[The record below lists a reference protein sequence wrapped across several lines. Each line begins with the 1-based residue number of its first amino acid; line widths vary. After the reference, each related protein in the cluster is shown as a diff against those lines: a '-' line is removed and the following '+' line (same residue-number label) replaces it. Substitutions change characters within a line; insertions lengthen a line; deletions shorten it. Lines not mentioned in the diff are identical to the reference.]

1 MGSPF
6 QRSTP
11 RLSCHPLLIKATGP
25 APRATG
31 QRPDPQRLQ
40 LRAPQGPAHRE
51 PLSPLPTRG
60 CPIRLLVS
68 PRPGCHCPAGCR
80 AGLASAFPSV
90 KRGRVPA
97 TRPDLSALGGARGP
111 EHRPPTRDP
120 RGLDSKSQKA
130 LRAPWVG
137 PGTSSLPA
145 RLERLRQFSNFGAGR
160 AGRRQL
166 RPPPAPSAGCAP
178 DPWPARDTKARDPLA
193 GATRRRDS
201 NPGAHAESAR
211 LSALEAGGP
220 GRGGRG
226 RARDRPARPPL
237 PQSSPPR
244 PGLSAPF
251 GA

>member
-51 PLSPLPTRG
+51 PLSPLLTRG

-68 PRPGCHCPAGCR
+68 SRPGCHCPAGCR

-97 TRPDLSALGGARGP
+97 TRPDLSALGGARGA
-111 EHRPPTRDP
+111 EHPPTRDP

-130 LRAPWVG
+130 LRSPWVG
-137 PGTSSLPA
+137 PGTSPPPRAVGEASAVFKFWRWAGGAATAAAAPRPL
-145 RLERLRQFSNFGAGR
+145 RRLRSG
-160 AGRRQL
+160 
-166 RPPPAPSAGCAP
+166 
-178 DPWPARDTKARDPLA
+178 PLA
-193 GATRRRDS
+193 RTG
-201 NPGAHAESAR
+201 
-211 LSALEAGGP
+211 
-220 GRGGRG
+220 
-226 RARDRPARPPL
+226 
-237 PQSSPPR
+237 Q
-244 PGLSAPF
+244 
-251 GA
+251 

>member
-97 TRPDLSALGGARGP
+97 TRPDLSGLGGARGP
-111 EHRPPTRDP
+111 EHPPRRGTPGGWTPSPRKPCAPRGWGPGRPPSP
-120 RGLDSKSQKA
+120 RGWRGFGSFQILALGGRGGDSC
-130 LRAPWVG
+130 G
-137 PGTSSLPA
+137 
-145 RLERLRQFSNFGAGR
+145 
-160 AGRRQL
+160 
-166 RPPPAPSAGCAP
+166 RPPPPPQAAL
-178 DPWPARDTKARDPLA
+178 RT
-193 GATRRRDS
+193 
-201 NPGAHAESAR
+201 PGPHGTLR
-211 LSALEAGGP
+211 HGTP
-220 GRGGRG
+220 
-226 RARDRPARPPL
+226 
-237 PQSSPPR
+237 
-244 PGLSAPF
+244 
-251 GA
+251 